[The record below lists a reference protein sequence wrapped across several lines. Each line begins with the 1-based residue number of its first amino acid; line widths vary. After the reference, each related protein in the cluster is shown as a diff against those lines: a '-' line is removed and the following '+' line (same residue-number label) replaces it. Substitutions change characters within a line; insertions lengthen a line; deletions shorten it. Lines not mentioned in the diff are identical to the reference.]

1 MHWKIQRT
9 FLTRDIEE
17 YFAFNEI
24 LIEDIRLLQESDVTQ
39 LELCTDCVVVI
50 DSMVMARLL
59 KNSMSSLIDFVSRGN
74 RLWVWSDHDV
84 LFFLDSL
91 WTEMQLLDHNS
102 FPGQVQIFND
112 APPVDAHWFH
122 LLRNIQIDTVPVPWC
137 TVMLPIRNGIIDK
150 VSASRDYMLTMV
162 EKADRPHRA
171 ILWKEITTRPGLLEK
186 GHAVYHTDVKHAHE
200 QYQGQRSSNTQWGQ
214 FYHFAPSM
222 DLYLDSW
229 FEIVPETFCNHG
241 HLLTEKTA
249 KALSTKTPFLAVS
262 TPGYLK
268 YLHQLGFQTFGG
280 LINENYDNIDN
291 LNDRIASVVDS
302 MQDIIKQGSESF
314 YRACLPV
321 LEHNHKHLAYLV
333 GIKKYQLGLLLSQR
347 VLQVKHT

>member
-17 YFAFNEI
+17 YFAFNEVS
-24 LIEDIRLLQESDVTQ
+24 LEDIELLQDSDVSE
-39 LELCTDCVVVI
+39 LESCRDCVVVI

-59 KNSMSSLIDFVSRGN
+59 KNSMPVLIGFMSRGN

-84 LFFLDSL
+84 LFFLGMLQS
-91 WTEMQLLDHNS
+91 EMQVLDSNS
-102 FPGQVQIFND
+102 FSGQVQVFND
-112 APPVDAHWFH
+112 APPVQAHWFH
-122 LLRNIQIDTVPVPWC
+122 SLKNIQIDTVPVPWC
-137 TVMLPIRNGIIDK
+137 TIMLPIRNGGIDK
-150 VSASRDYMLTMV
+150 VSASRDYMLTML
-162 EKADRPHRA
+162 EKADRPHRSL
-171 ILWKEITTRPGLLEK
+171 LWEEITARPGLVER
-186 GHAVYHTDVKHAHE
+186 GHAIYHPSVKHARE
-200 QYQGQRSSNTQWGQ
+200 QYQGQKSSNTQWGQ

-229 FEIVPETFCNHG
+229 FEVVPETFCNQG
-241 HLLTEKTA
+241 YLLTEKTA

-268 YLHQLGFQTFGG
+268 YLHQLGFQTFGN

-291 LNDRIASVVDS
+291 LNDRITAVVDL

-314 YRACLPV
+314 YCACLPV
-321 LEHNHKHLAYLV
+321 LEHNHKHLAYLA
-333 GIKKYQLGLLLSQR
+333 GIKKYQLGLLVSQR
-347 VLQVKHT
+347 FSTLDR